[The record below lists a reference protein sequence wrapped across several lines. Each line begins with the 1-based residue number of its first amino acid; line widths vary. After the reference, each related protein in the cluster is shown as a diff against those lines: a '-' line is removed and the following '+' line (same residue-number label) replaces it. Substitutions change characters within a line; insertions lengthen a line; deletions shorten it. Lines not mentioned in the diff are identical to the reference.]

1 MKKINLLCLLGLFS
15 LMAFAEVPVG
25 YYESAE
31 GKQGDELRL
40 ALQDVIDNHT
50 VVSYDNLKPLYIYS
64 DTKNTES
71 DAGTSLIDIYSTCG
85 FVPGSGYCASSACGG
100 GYNREH
106 SVPKS
111 WFNEATPM
119 YSDAFHLYPTSCY
132 VNSYRGNYAF
142 GETSTGTKCTTKGM
156 TEALGKRGASTF
168 TGFSGTV
175 YEPDD
180 EYKGDMART
189 YFYMA
194 TRYADKCYTWTG
206 GMFGSTYNGLTTYGR
221 DLLLKWHRQD
231 PVSAKEILRNEVI
244 YGNSTYNKGNY
255 KQNNRNPFIDYPV
268 LAEYIWGTK
277 TGESWYG
284 SSTPVEQ
291 VAFARLQVYPNPA
304 NEVVSITVDGVDQ
317 FTYTIFD
324 ISGQMLQSGMAQS
337 DDLVSI
343 SQLNGGV
350 YVLQIDANGK
360 NQVVK
365 LVVTK

>member
-168 TGFSGTV
+168 AGFSGTV

-180 EYKGDMART
+180 
-189 YFYMA
+189 
-194 TRYADKCYTWTG
+194 
-206 GMFGSTYNGLTTYGR
+206 
-221 DLLLKWHRQD
+221 HRRIQ
-231 PVSAKEILRNEVI
+231 
-244 YGNSTYNKGNY
+244 
-255 KQNNRNPFIDYPV
+255 
-268 LAEYIWGTK
+268 
-277 TGESWYG
+277 
-284 SSTPVEQ
+284 
-291 VAFARLQVYPNPA
+291 RL
-304 NEVVSITVDGVDQ
+304 
-317 FTYTIFD
+317 
-324 ISGQMLQSGMAQS
+324 
-337 DDLVSI
+337 
-343 SQLNGGV
+343 
-350 YVLQIDANGK
+350 
-360 NQVVK
+360 
-365 LVVTK
+365 

>member
-168 TGFSGTV
+168 AGFSGTV

-231 PVSAKEILRNEVI
+231 PVSTKEILRNEVI

-284 SSTPVEQ
+284 NSTPVEQ
-291 VAFARLQVYPNPA
+291 VAFASLQVHPNPA

-324 ISGQMLQSGMAQS
+324 ISGQMLLSGMAQS

-350 YVLQIDANGK
+350 YVLQIAANGK